1 MAKVSWRSCVLAAL
15 FMVGTALVPK
25 TVGSDQ
31 DIPPLRDKDRMQKV
45 FIALMAP
52 MVAPV
57 PYISTIP
64 LNHPFTA
71 IGFAVRGRTDTDAQV
86 LVEFARRA
94 MDVRLRELG
103 VSQQIQIVSSVD
115 PNWPGHAPDGLRH
128 CDMLS
133 ATFSFN
139 AAAHDMDGR
148 HVFVIAADM
157 VALQPLSEERAS
169 GDCLDSPAPD
179 GMVQVGPRVA
189 VLPGEGESIAMQ
201 QSKAL
206 MLGYIDSEIVPMI
219 VRMNKTAAETYK
231 SWTNGSQ

>member
-1 MAKVSWRSCVLAAL
+1 
-15 FMVGTALVPK
+15 
-25 TVGSDQ
+25 
-31 DIPPLRDKDRMQKV
+31 MQKV

-71 IGFAVRGRTDTDAQV
+71 IGFVVRGRAGPDAQV
-86 LVEFARRA
+86 LADFARNA

-103 VSQQIQIVSSVD
+103 VSQQIQIVPSVD
-115 PNWPGHAPDGLRH
+115 PNFQGWPPDGVRY

-133 ATFSFN
+133 VTFSFN
-139 AAAHDMDGR
+139 ATAHDVDGR
-148 HVFVIAADM
+148 SVFVIAVDM
-157 VALQPLSEERAS
+157 VARQPASEERTPAERQ
-169 GDCLDSPAPD
+169 CLDGPVPD

-189 VLPGEGESIAMQ
+189 VLPGEGAPATTQ

-206 MLGYIDSEIVPMI
+206 RLGFIDSEIIPMI
-219 VRMNKTAAETYK
+219 VRMNKTAAETFE
-231 SWTNGSQ
+231 SWTRDSQ